1 MEPDAGE
8 RTATPR
14 EPGLR
19 ERKKARAMRHI
30 QEIALG
36 LFLERGFDQVTVEQV
51 AAAAEVSPSTVYRY
65 FGTKEGL
72 MFHDEFDETALG
84 AVVAMLESDVP
95 LADLVLAA
103 FTLVSDEHFVESR
116 ERTLQRGALLLE
128 TPALRAAAAVEIGSL
143 TGVLARHLAAARP
156 YLPAAAY
163 ATVAALVGAALSAA
177 YSWYEEEGKGDFLD
191 YLREALTALGD
202 LAGPVH

>member
-1 MEPDAGE
+1 MESV
-8 RTATPR
+8 PR

-19 ERKKARAMRHI
+19 ERKKARAMRQI
-30 QEIALG
+30 QEVALA

-72 MFHDEFDETALG
+72 MFHDEFDDTAIG
-84 AVVAMLESDVP
+84 AVVAMLETDVP
-95 LADLVLAA
+95 LADLVLGA

-116 ERTLQRGALLLE
+116 ERTLQRGRLLLE
-128 TPALRAAAAVEIGSL
+128 TPALRAAAAVEIAEL
-143 TGVLARHLAAARP
+143 TGTLAGHLAAARS
-156 YLPAAAY
+156 YRPAAAY

-177 YSWYEEEGKGDFLD
+177 YAWYEAQGEGDFLD
-191 YLREALTALGD
+191 HLREALTAIGE